1 MKNNLSETDN
11 EIYTI
16 AAAHAICKVDSDYW
30 FISRMN
36 RCLYRM
42 NLETKKWKLRCP

>member
-30 FISRMN
+30 FILNCTPDSGQ
-36 RCLYRM
+36 
-42 NLETKKWKLRCP
+42 